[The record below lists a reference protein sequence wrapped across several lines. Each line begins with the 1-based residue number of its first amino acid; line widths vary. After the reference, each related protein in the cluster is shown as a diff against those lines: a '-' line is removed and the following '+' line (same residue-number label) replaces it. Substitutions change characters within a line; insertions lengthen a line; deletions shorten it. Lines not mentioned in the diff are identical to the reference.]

1 MQITLEQID
10 LLKKRANVGY
20 REAKEAL
27 EKCNGDIVEALA
39 YLEEQNRIKPE
50 GGSIKNSSFFSKIKR
65 IISKLNKINV
75 IMAKK
80 DKTILNIPSTVAI
93 VIAIIAMPF
102 TIAAL
107 VAALILGCK
116 VRLEN
121 HNGEGYDINNKIEKF
136 TDTVNSVTNKI
147 TDELKK

>member
-1 MQITLEQID
+1 
-10 LLKKRANVGY
+10 
-20 REAKEAL
+20 
-27 EKCNGDIVEALA
+27 
-39 YLEEQNRIKPE
+39 
-50 GGSIKNSSFFSKIKR
+50 
-65 IISKLNKINV
+65 
-75 IMAKK
+75 MAKK